1 MVFDPPT
8 LATAWRVPWLGVVER
23 SESRDDDFLGQHV
36 RIRRVVGFFEAFV
49 SEQEDVEAGFV
60 AIMR

>member
-1 MVFDPPT
+1 VACA
-8 LATAWRVPWLGVVER
+8 LARGRPER

-36 RIRRVVGFFEAFV
+36 GIMRVVGFFEAFV